1 MTGSA
6 DAPGCPHCG
15 AAYDRE
21 HRFCGNC
28 GGRLPSAAGR
38 ANPAAHQPNAAV
50 NAPPVSPPP
59 ANSAGAPPDAPR
71 PAADRELDRLVGP
84 RYGETPPPRP
94 ATVRDDASSTA
105 YYISPNRVIL
115 LSLLTTGLYA
125 FYWMYLT
132 WRHYRDHTGAS
143 AYPVCHAL
151 TMLVPVYQFFR
162 LHAHIRSYRELMDEW
177 GVPSTL
183 NPMLSIGLA
192 VAAVALLWAAARMAS
207 DAAVLGEQPSIVGVA
222 LSETQ
227 RMGYF
232 AANAAR
238 VALMAGLMW
247 QAQGNLN
254 RYWQR
259 RIGMQLA
266 PAPLS
271 LVEIALAVVGIIN
284 WIGWIIILLNPELL
298 AATPAGAEP

>member
-6 DAPGCPHCG
+6 DAPACPHCG
-15 AAYDRE
+15 AAYDRA
-21 HRFCGNC
+21 HRFCGSC
-28 GGRLPSAAGR
+28 GGRLPEAAG
-38 ANPAAHQPNAAV
+38 Q
-50 NAPPVSPPP
+50 S
-59 ANSAGAPPDAPR
+59 
-71 PAADRELDRLVGP
+71 ADRELEQLAGP
-84 RYGETPPPRP
+84 RYGETPQPGPEPEPRP
-94 ATVRDDASSTA
+94 APVRAGASGPA

-115 LSLLTTGLYA
+115 LSVLTTGLYA

-162 LHAHIRSYRELMDEW
+162 LHAHIRAYRELMDEW

-183 NPMLSIGLA
+183 SPMLAIGLA
-192 VAAVALLWAAARMAS
+192 MAALALLWAAMRLVS
-207 DAAVLGEQPSIVGVA
+207 DATAALGEQPAIDGMA
-222 LSETQ
+222 LSEGQ
-227 RMGYF
+227 RIGYF

-238 VALMAGLMW
+238 VAIMAGLMW

-259 RIGMQLA
+259 RIGIQLA
-266 PAPLS
+266 PAPIS
-271 LVEIALAVVGIIN
+271 LVEIALVIIGIIN
-284 WIGWIIILLNPELL
+284 WIGWAIILLNLSPELL
-298 AATPAGAEP
+298 AAGNGGAGE

>member
-21 HRFCGNC
+21 HRFCGSC
-28 GGRLPSAAGR
+28 GGRLPSAVGSDNPAGR
-38 ANPAAHQPNAAV
+38 RPNAAV
-50 NAPPVSPPP
+50 NAPPVSPL
-59 ANSAGAPPDAPR
+59 PDAPR
-71 PAADRELDRLVGP
+71 SAADRELDRLVGP
-84 RYGETPPPRP
+84 RYGETSPPRP

-132 WRHYRDHTGAS
+132 WRHYRDHTGAP

-151 TMLVPVYQFFR
+151 TMLAPVYQFFR

-192 VAAVALLWAAARMAS
+192 VAALALFWAAARLMS
-207 DAAVLGEQPSIVGVA
+207 DAAMLGEQSSIVGVA

-227 RMGYF
+227 RTGYF

-266 PAPLS
+266 PAPLT
-271 LVEIALAVVGIIN
+271 LVEIALVIVGIIN
-284 WIGWIIILLNPELL
+284 WIGWIIILLNLELP
-298 AATPAGAEP
+298 AAAPGDSAQ

>member
-1 MTGSA
+1 MTGS
-6 DAPGCPHCG
+6 DSAPACPHCG

-21 HRFCGNC
+21 HRFCGSC
-28 GGRLPSAAGR
+28 GGRLPSATGR
-38 ANPAAHQPNAAV
+38 DNPAAQRPDV
-50 NAPPVSPPP
+50 PVSAPPGSLPP
-59 ANSAGAPPDAPR
+59 AHTAPLPDASR
-71 PAADRELDRLVGP
+71 PSADQELDRLAGP
-84 RYGETPPPRP
+84 RYGETRQPRP
-94 ATVRDDASSTA
+94 EPVPAGAASSA

-151 TMLVPVYQFFR
+151 TIVLPVYQFFR

-192 VAAVALLWAAARMAS
+192 VAALALLWAATRLVS
-207 DAAVLGEQPSIVGVA
+207 DAATLGEQPSIVGVG

-227 RMGYF
+227 RIGYF

-238 VALMAGLMW
+238 AAIMAGLMW

-271 LVEIALAVVGIIN
+271 LVEIALVILGIIN
-284 WIGWIIILLNPELL
+284 WIGWTIILLNPELL
-298 AATPAGAEP
+298 ATAPDGLGQ